1 MTDSRRVQLL
11 CAWGGPATLVVAL
24 GGWFVAGVLPIPP
37 GPLDSAADLVEFY
50 SSPLTRTGFVITSI
64 GMCLPAP
71 LLAAIS
77 VQMLRMEGRIPVLSF
92 LQLLLGAVTIVLL
105 LVPILVMAVAGLRAG
120 RSPEL
125 VQLLHD
131 AAWLLFLTPIAPF
144 ALQNLTIG
152 LAVLG
157 DRSGLQVFPRWSA
170 YANFWAAFLF
180 CPAVLAYFFLSG
192 PFAWNGVF
200 VFWLGTVVY
209 ALWLFGMFLL
219 VRRAVVG
226 DPSTAA
232 PAVDTPATRV
242 GAP

>member
-1 MTDSRRVQLL
+1 MNDVRRVQLL
-11 CAWGGPATLVVAL
+11 CAWAGPATLVVAL
-24 GGWFVAGVLPIPP
+24 GGWALAGILPLPP
-37 GPLDSAADLVEFY
+37 GPTDGIAEIVAFYGSPTTRAGLV
-50 SSPLTRTGFVITSI
+50 VTSV

-77 VQMLRMEGRIPVLSF
+77 VQMLRMEGRVPILSF
-92 LQLLLGAVTIVLL
+92 LQLLLGAVTVVLL
-105 LVPILVMAVAGLRAG
+105 LVPMLLLGVAGLRAD

-131 AAWLLFLTPIAPF
+131 TAWLLFLTPVAPF
-144 ALQNLTIG
+144 ALQNVTIG

-180 CPAVLAYFFLSG
+180 CPAVLAYFFLRG

-209 ALWLFGMFLL
+209 AAWLFGMFLL
-219 VRRAVVG
+219 VRRAVLT
-226 DPSTAA
+226 DPTGVVA
-232 PAVDTPATRV
+232 PAPAAT
-242 GAP
+242 APAS